1 MKRILIVAL
10 SATIASSAFGVNLYS
25 NQSSNVNVAALNFS
39 TTTRSGVT
47 AAAGTMWS
55 EVQANGA
62 GVQLESNTTAGVSVA
77 FNGTSTTTGF
87 RVADDFTVSG
97 AGWNVSG
104 IAVFAYQTG
113 ATANPFTG
121 GNLNIWSARPGDSGA
136 VIIGTATWSNSVD
149 QLQLDANT
157 VGIGNRI
164 FNTNSPAP
172 GSAPGT
178 TRRIW
183 QNNFTLSQ
191 TLAAGTY
198 WIDYQ
203 LVTASGVAFAPN
215 TTHQDVR
222 GVAGANARQF
232 SLATSTWTDLI
243 DTGNPAT
250 APDVAQDMPFIISG
264 EAVPEPMTMGVL
276 ALGAAALAARKRRK
290 S

>member
-47 AAAGTMWS
+47 AGSGTMWS

-62 GVQLESNTTAGVSVA
+62 GVQLESNTTAGFGMLTGVA
-77 FNGTSTTTGF
+77 GPPATGN
-87 RVADDFTVSG
+87 RLADDFTVG
-97 AGWNVSG
+97 GLGWNVTG
-104 IAVFAYQTG
+104 LAVFAYSTG

-121 GNLNIWSARPGDSGA
+121 GTLNIWSGRPGDANSTI
-136 VIIGTATWSNSVD
+136 VTTGTWFNSTD

-157 VGIGNRI
+157 VGVGNRI

-183 QNNFTLSQ
+183 QNNFTLAV
-191 TLAAGTY
+191 TLNPGTY
-198 WIDYQ
+198 WMDFS
-203 LVTASGVAFAPN
+203 LTAASGFAPS

-222 GVAGANARQF
+222 GVVGANGRQR
-232 SLATSTWTDLI
+232 TNSTGVWADMI

-250 APDVAQDMPFIISG
+250 AADVAQEVPFIVSG
-264 EAVPEPMTMGVL
+264 TEVVPEPMTMGVL

>member
-47 AAAGTMWS
+47 AAAGSMWS
-55 EVQANGA
+55 EVQANGS
-62 GVQLESNTTAGVSVA
+62 GVQTESNTNAGSSVHLVA
-77 FNGTSTTTGF
+77 PGPNF
-87 RVADDFTVSG
+87 RLADDFTVSG
-97 AGWNVSG
+97 AGWNVTG

-113 ATANPFTG
+113 STSNPVTG
-121 GNLNIWSARPGDSGA
+121 GNMNLWSGRPGETSS
-136 VIIGTATWSNSVD
+136 VIIGTATWSNATD

-183 QNNFTLSQ
+183 QSNFTLNQ

-203 LVTASGVAFAPN
+203 LTTTAGSLFAPT

-222 GVAGANARQF
+222 GISGANARQ
-232 SLATSTWTDLI
+232 LTTTGWVDVI
-243 DTGNPAT
+243 DGGNPAA